1 MIRSRPS
8 TISRT
13 TSIRQQ
19 NNTSLLKNE
28 KLKYSPIISN
38 PTQSRLASTNQ
49 QQQQP
54 PNMKAQFVLT
64 PVKKLFAW
72 AKTSSMWPM
81 TFGLACCAVEMM
93 HSYAARY
100 DMDRFGVMPRPS
112 PRQSD
117 VMIVAGT
124 LTNKMAPALR
134 KVYDQMPEPRFAIS
148 MGSCANGGGYYHYSY
163 SVVRGCDQI
172 VPIDVYVPGCPP
184 TAEALAYGIL
194 LLQKK
199 IRTEAEK

>member
-1 MIRSRPS
+1 MGVILPAGSAARSGVEGGNPS
-8 TISRT
+8 ITDNDPYF
-13 TSIRQQ
+13 RQLQ
-19 NNTSLLKNE
+19 AEMHEKGFVVAQMDKLVNWARSGSL
-28 KLKYSPIISN
+28 
-38 PTQSRLASTNQ
+38 
-49 QQQQP
+49 
-54 PNMKAQFVLT
+54 
-64 PVKKLFAW
+64 
-72 AKTSSMWPM
+72 WPM

-93 HSYAARY
+93 HAYMARY
-100 DMDRFGVMPRPS
+100 DLDRFGIVPRGS

-134 KVYDQMPEPRFAIS
+134 KVYDQMAEPRWVIS

-163 SVVRGCDQI
+163 SVVRGCDRI

-184 TAEALAYGIL
+184 TAEALLYGVL

-199 IRTEAEK
+199 IRRIGTIER